1 MTLRFESNRGT
12 MQWPYNPQSIKF
24 DSSKL
29 IVEHKYPHR
38 QGAETE
44 DMGRNS
50 VRVEVKGEFLLEP
63 DVPSPSPEILMN
75 NLWFLHETGAIGKV
89 FGSELGTAVE
99 GRSFRI
105 VGLTGGREEGTVGD
119 IPYSFTFLE
128 HYQPKAVGQEGNAG
142 GSGASSAPSAG
153 AGASTQGS
161 PAASPSQFKDVV
173 YVVKSGDTL
182 WGLAKHYYKDPLQFK
197 KIMSDNKVDVSDMKP
212 GLKLTLKDVKV
223 RV

>member
-1 MTLRFESNRGT
+1 MALRFESNRGI
-12 MQWPYNPQSIKF
+12 MQWPYNPQNIKF
-24 DSSKL
+24 NSSKL

-50 VRVEVKGEFLLEP
+50 VRVDVSGIFLLEP

-99 GRSFRI
+99 GRQFRI
-105 VGLTGGREEGTVGD
+105 IDLSGGREEGTVGD
-119 IPYSFTFLE
+119 IPYSFTFIE
-128 HYQPKAVGQEGNAG
+128 HYQPKSAGQEGDRGGNASATAPSVGAG
-142 GSGASSAPSAG
+142 GSS
-153 AGASTQGS
+153 QGN
-161 PAASPSQFKDVV
+161 PAATSPQSNNVV

-182 WGLAKHYYKDPLQFK
+182 WDLAKHYYKDPLQFK
-197 KIMSDNKVDVSDMKP
+197 KIMADNKVDVSDMKP